1 MAENKTQITDV
12 DPSDFITTVE
22 NPTRRADAEVMLDLM
37 SKVTGCEPKMW
48 GPSIIGFGRYRY
60 HYDSGREGEFMLTG
74 FSPRKAN
81 LVIYTM
87 PGYGEMD
94 EKLAELGKHRL
105 GKSCLYV
112 NKLADV
118 DLDVLKQIVADGV
131 ATMREEH
138 EVVDD

>member
-12 DPSDFITTVE
+12 DPSVFLATVE

-48 GPSIIGFGRYRY
+48 APSIIGFGRYRY
-60 HYDSGREGEFMLTG
+60 RYDSGREGEFMLAG

-105 GKSCLYV
+105 GKSCLYI

-118 DLDVLKQIVADGV
+118 DLDVLEQIVVDGV
-131 ATMREEH
+131 ATMREKH
-138 EVVDD
+138 EILGD